1 MSLKKL
7 VFDTAAMS
15 SVNVLR
21 ILAQFI
27 AVPILSRLLSPAD
40 YGIVAIAMP
49 FILFAMM
56 LADAGIGMSLV
67 RTPPTE
73 REEWSTCFWLTVLFG
88 LMLALMVA
96 ALAPVAAAVFG
107 EPSLKPIVTALAL
120 VIFVQ
125 AVFLVPR
132 AAQQQSHQFRI
143 IAVSEIASITTGL
156 SPQ

>member
-88 LMLALMVA
+88 SILAMITA
-96 ALAPVAAAVFG
+96 AFAPVAADCLWGAV
-107 EPSLKPIVTALAL
+107 LKAN
-120 VIFVQ
+120 
-125 AVFLVPR
+125 R
-132 AAQQQSHQFRI
+132 D
-143 IAVSEIASITTGL
+143 
-156 SPQ
+156 SPCISDICSSGFSDP